1 MSIAGTYGSWTWS
14 TVWKDH
20 HHFKQRFITCPMQT
34 LFWKVK
40 LSAKLLLS
48 RWNYFMTVC
57 CLSKISYWIIVIRY
71 NLYFDLHINRTFL
84 TWFLCYWKQLLKIT
98 IICQKSAYFY
108 TSNRLIVEPNCKLTD
123 RNSAIDC
130 HPYTNKWHNFQGD
143 AVLMMT

>member
-1 MSIAGTYGSWTWS
+1 
-14 TVWKDH
+14 
-20 HHFKQRFITCPMQT
+20 MQT

-40 LSAKLLLS
+40 LSAKLRLS

-84 TWFLCYWKQLLKIT
+84 TWFLCYWKLLLKIT
-98 IICQKSAYFY
+98 IICQKSAYFD
-108 TSNRLIVEPNCKLTD
+108 NRRNELQLTD

-130 HPYTNKWHNFQGD
+130 HPYTNKWHNFRGD
-143 AVLMMT
+143 AVFNDDISNLNLKIYRYEDKS